1 MKRTVRIGS
10 LFFFVWL
17 LWSGGAYFLSKVLS
31 AEFHLFAFSLSGLVL
46 ALVFVYSRSNEIQS
60 RKEEKE
66 DWLRIATQGTLTKLL
81 SGILAVVALYFYDS
95 SLLPSGS
102 IYILGL
108 FFLLSCTDLILI
120 LRIDQKV

>member
-1 MKRTVRIGS
+1 MKRTVRIVS

-17 LWSGGAYFLSKVLS
+17 LWSVCAYFISRGL
-31 AEFHLFAFSLSGLVL
+31 AAQFHLFAFSISGLVL
-46 ALVFVYSRSNEIQS
+46 ALIFVYSRSNEIQS
-60 RKEEKE
+60 RNEEKE

-95 SLLPSGS
+95 SLLASGS

-108 FFLLSCTDLILI
+108 FFFLSCTDLILI